1 MTPEPS
7 ADDDSIGRLGDC
19 LFTVVV
25 YADSHVNQAEDQ
37 SMSPHRVNRL
47 ANARLRYVVNEINAV
62 GPDFVIHLGDLVHPV
77 PVMAIYADAA
87 ARFLEQT
94 KLLTCPQYLVPGNHD
109 VGDKPIKWGPAGVV
123 CDDHL
128 ALWEKYF
135 GRHFYAFDHK
145 GCHFVVV
152 NAQIINSGLRA
163 EGEQRTWLEADLAD
177 NRDKRIF
184 LNIHYPP
191 FLTDPDEP
199 EHYDNIAEPGRSW
212 LLGLLERHRV
222 EALFAGHV
230 HNFWYNRFADT
241 QCYIL
246 PSTAFVRHDYSEMYR
261 VEPGPEHGRNDA
273 AKLGYFVVDVH
284 RRGHLCHPVRTF
296 GRTLPPDDPAPA
308 VATRVS
314 RLHPLANRRAAV
326 GFDLRQSWADI
337 VEIPPSGGL
346 DEFARKRVRNDYPL
360 FAFWEMGVRRLR
372 VPLHDLADPRIRSRM
387 VELRRLGQLF
397 TVFSFEIPDRE
408 LQRALEQHSAL
419 VEGWEIGFAWDD
431 LGEICKGI
439 RSIKT
444 ATSVPVFLS
453 KLRSKEDLESDGQRY
468 YHVINHGFVV
478 SERELLRD
486 ILAGPGRGVVDGFV
500 FRVVH
505 DRSPWQDIQT
515 IGKIASELGTKA
527 SIHVRLATASPADIS
542 LDDHKHANRVAE
554 TIVAAETTTGVR
566 AFVDTFADVDRGYF
580 VHSGVVDRRFNP
592 RLGARVAGHLM
603 AALNRTAEPLRAQ
616 SRTTNG
622 SASVFRLSGD
632 SVTYDLILPD
642 RPLSIADGIDLKVA
656 ADGEEVEL
664 VDLET
669 GETTLL
675 RCAKPG
681 PGETAR
687 LDRELTISAPALAI
701 WGAQKSG

>member
-7 ADDDSIGRLGDC
+7 ADDNGIGQLGDR

-25 YADSHVNQAEDQ
+25 YADSHVNQAEDR
-37 SMSPHRVNRL
+37 SMSPHLVNRL
-47 ANARLRYVVNEINAV
+47 ANARLRYVVNEINSV

-94 KLLTCPQYLVPGNHD
+94 KLLACPQYLVPGNHD

-145 GCHFVVV
+145 GCRFVVV

-163 EGEQRTWLEADLAD
+163 EGQQRTWLEADLAD

-199 EHYDNIAEPGRSW
+199 EHYDNIGEPGRTW
-212 LLGLLERHRV
+212 LLGLLERYRV

-261 VEPGPEHGRNDA
+261 IEPGPEHGRNDA

-284 RRGHLCHPVRTF
+284 QRGHLCHPVRTF

-308 VATRVS
+308 VAQRV
-314 RLHPLANRRAAV
+314 RRVHPMANRRAAV

-360 FAFWEMGVRRLR
+360 MAFWEMGVRRLR
-372 VPLHDLADPRIRSRM
+372 VPLHDLADPRIRARM
-387 VELRRLGQLF
+387 AELARLGQLF
-397 TVFSFEIPDRE
+397 TVFSFEIPEAETR
-408 LQRALEQHSAL
+408 RALEEHSHL
-419 VEGWEIGFAWDD
+419 VEGWEVGFAWDD

-439 RSIKT
+439 RSIKK

-468 YHVINHGFVV
+468 YHVINHGFVAT
-478 SERELLRD
+478 ERELVRD
-486 ILAGPGRGVVDGFV
+486 VLKGSGRGLVDGFV

-505 DRSPWQDIQT
+505 DHSPWRDIHD
-515 IGKIASELGTKA
+515 ISNIAAELDTLA
-527 SIHVRLATASPADIS
+527 SVHVRLATASPADTS
-542 LDDHKHANRVAE
+542 LDDLKHANRVAE
-554 TIVAAETTTGVR
+554 AIVAAETAVGVR

-592 RLGARVAGHLM
+592 RVGGRVAGHLM
-603 AALNRTAEPLRAQ
+603 AALNRTGEALRPQSISANGDATVIRFSGDSAAYALILPGRALSVAECLELVAAPAGRPVEFVRLDTGEIARA
-616 SRTTNG
+616 G
-622 SASVFRLSGD
+622 SASPRRVHADPSAVFSAP
-632 SVTYDLILPD
+632 IL
-642 RPLSIADGIDLKVA
+642 AVA
-656 ADGEEVEL
+656 A
-664 VDLET
+664 
-669 GETTLL
+669 
-675 RCAKPG
+675 A
-681 PGETAR
+681 
-687 LDRELTISAPALAI
+687 
-701 WGAQKSG
+701 